1 MGNWHRPYQT
11 AIIIKKIQHDVNP
24 LELYEQ
30 ELSVGWTES
39 STFRFYWG
47 NLKNRVK
54 KLTGLS
60 VYSYIKLDTINYRNF
75 IKNKEYKINAM
86 ARKKIEQ
93 NKKFDYK
100 KEFKKLDRDELII
113 IIESLKERID
123 QLEQEKEEQQKIKSK
138 CLTAITIK
146 ENFKKSKKRFNKSL
160 ICYFLDLSRRTLND
174 KILKNNIFWN
184 HW

>member
-30 ELSVGWTES
+30 ELSLGWTES

-75 IKNKEYKINAM
+75 LKNKEYKINTM
-86 ARKKIEQ
+86 ARKQIEQ
-93 NKKFDYK
+93 TKKFDYK
-100 KEFKKLDRDELII
+100 KAFKKLDCDELII
-113 IIESLKERID
+113 IIESLKDRID
-123 QLEQEKEEQQKIKSK
+123 QLEKEKEKQQKIKSK

-146 ENFKKSKKRFNKSL
+146 ENFKNLRKV
-160 ICYFLDLSRRTLND
+160 
-174 KILKNNIFWN
+174 
-184 HW
+184 

>member
-30 ELSVGWTES
+30 ELSLWRTES

-47 NLKNRVK
+47 NLKNRVE

-60 VYSYIKLDTINYRNF
+60 VYSYIKLDTINYKNF

-86 ARKKIEQ
+86 SRKK
-93 NKKFDYK
+93 
-100 KEFKKLDRDELII
+100 
-113 IIESLKERID
+113 
-123 QLEQEKEEQQKIKSK
+123 LEQ
-138 CLTAITIK
+138 T
-146 ENFKKSKKRFNKSL
+146 KKN
-160 ICYFLDLSRRTLND
+160 
-174 KILKNNIFWN
+174 
-184 HW
+184 